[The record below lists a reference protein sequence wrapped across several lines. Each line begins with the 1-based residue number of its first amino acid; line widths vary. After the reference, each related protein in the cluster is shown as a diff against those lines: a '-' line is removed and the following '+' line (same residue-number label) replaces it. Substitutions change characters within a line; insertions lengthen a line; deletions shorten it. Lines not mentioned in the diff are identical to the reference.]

1 MMSHLKWQFHGIR
14 GIIDQIERNL
24 RFAQNSGTLIKR
36 ESREPQEVRSFINER
51 SISSGGK
58 LLLHAA
64 IHNRP
69 WLARNSDPAAG
80 FRRPWGPSGKQNDKW
95 WSAVPQ
101 FIKQW
106 EGKKLSL
113 LWRSRMVLITSLAK
127 WSTIC
132 WPGTQILL
140 CFVSMTNSA
149 IFACLVLTKNQKMWW
164 YNLFLK
170 MNFEGCTFKQWK
182 KQGQFTAWPGMT
194 LCRCVFVPSSEEGSS
209 GYVWAVLKHYQHD
222 WEAVQ
227 TIIRELLDETMT
239 WPTVHHLESVFCLN
253 SHTSGHSHLFLFGLY
268 GDECMGNG
276 TMRIEIHQSQPT
288 TVI

>member
-1 MMSHLKWQFHGIR
+1 MKGQYQVEGNCYFMLPFTTDPDLPETVIQQLDLEGHEVHQANRMTSHGQLF
-14 GIIDQIERNL
+14 
-24 RFAQNSGTLIKR
+24 
-36 ESREPQEVRSFINER
+36 
-51 SISSGGK
+51 
-58 LLLHAA
+58 
-64 IHNRP
+64 
-69 WLARNSDPAAG
+69 
-80 FRRPWGPSGKQNDKW
+80 
-95 WSAVPQ
+95 Q

-149 IFACLVLTKNQKMWW
+149 IFAYLVLTKNQKMWW